1 MQGKSSALAD
11 TLHSIH
17 TDELVR
23 VLAVCPMHYRLR
35 LYRASEASR
44 TSGSTVSGRHRTA
57 TTTTALRS
65 GLLCSRTVVSG
76 KYSLDHALR
85 TVSGL

>member
-1 MQGKSSALAD
+1 MQGKSSALAV

-23 VLAVCPMHYRLR
+23 VLACVPCTI
-35 LYRASEASR
+35 ASEASR
-44 TSGSTVSGRHRTA
+44 TSGSTVSGRHRAA